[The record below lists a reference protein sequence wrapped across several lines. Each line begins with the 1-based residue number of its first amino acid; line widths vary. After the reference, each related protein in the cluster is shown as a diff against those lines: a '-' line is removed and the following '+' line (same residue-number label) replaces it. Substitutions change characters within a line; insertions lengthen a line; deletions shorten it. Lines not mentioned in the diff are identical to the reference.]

1 MKILIDFLRS
11 WVINIVVLVIFLSFL
26 DMILPKSNMKRYINM
41 IAGLLIIIVLINPF
55 INLLTKD
62 IDIEREVFSNIIE
75 SNNIGENTN
84 ENISKIQDQQVIEI
98 YKGTLKKEIS
108 ELINTK
114 TEYVLSDISIDIEED
129 KEAESFGKIK
139 KVSLILSNNKRSQSD
154 EDIKVKVDSIKDVS
168 VNVDTKKMSDTSSSS
183 KEFEEVRKILSDS
196 YSIPQD
202 QILVGKN

>member
-1 MKILIDFLRS
+1 MIDFLRS

-183 KEFEEVRKILSDS
+183 KEFEEVRKIISDS

>member
-1 MKILIDFLRS
+1 
-11 WVINIVVLVIFLSFL
+11 
-26 DMILPKSNMKRYINM
+26 M

-183 KEFEEVRKILSDS
+183 KEFEEVRKIISDS

>member
-183 KEFEEVRKILSDS
+183 KEFEEVRKIISDS